1 MRGERHP
8 RNRRGLA
15 KLASMVRRAVV
26 LLVVLAVPLAPR
38 ADATNDAAI
47 RALRKDSSLKV
58 RTQAALVLGQRGAVE
73 AVSALREAV
82 ATDEAAA
89 VRLAA
94 VTALG
99 RIRDRSARPTLR
111 AAADA
116 DPDGSVRRAAARA
129 IADLG
134 PLAFSI
140 EEIAGTATAQAKD
153 ALRGAI
159 ASHLK
164 ERGFAVV
171 ERGGM
176 RLKPSVRSIEVE
188 AKGGKTVIAVKAS
201 LVAVDDDRNV
211 AAMLE
216 AGAKLTAAGV
226 IPESRMGLYSG
237 KALEAAARTL
247 CEDLAA
253 KLGER

>member
-1 MRGERHP
+1 
-8 RNRRGLA
+8 
-15 KLASMVRRAVV
+15 MVRRARAAV
-26 LLVVLAVPLAPR
+26 LLLALAAAPAGR
-38 ADATNDAAI
+38 ADPANDSAI

-58 RTQAALVLGQRGAVE
+58 RTQAAVVLGQRGAVE

-99 RIRDRSARPTLR
+99 RIRDRSARATLK
-111 AAADA
+111 AAAEA
-116 DPDGSVRRAAARA
+116 DPDGSVRKAAARA
-129 IADLG
+129 VLDLG
-134 PLAFSI
+134 PLAFSL
-140 EEIAGTATAQAKD
+140 EETQGAGGAHAREALHRAIVAQ
-153 ALRGAI
+153 
-159 ASHLK
+159 LK
-164 ERGFAVV
+164 ERGFTVL

-176 RLKPSVRSIEVE
+176 RLKPSVVKVDVD
-188 AKGGKTVIAVKAS
+188 AKGGKTVIAVRAS
-201 LVAVDDDRNV
+201 LVAVDDDGRM

-216 AGAKLTAAGV
+216 GAARLSATGV
-226 IPESRMGLYSG
+226 IPEAKLGLYSG

-247 CEDLAA
+247 CEDLAV

>member
-1 MRGERHP
+1 MD
-8 RNRRGLA
+8 RRVALLLFSLA
-15 KLASMVRRAVV
+15 
-26 LLVVLAVPLAPR
+26 APFA
-38 ADATNDAAI
+38 ADAENPNDSAI

-58 RTQAALVLGQRGAVE
+58 RTQAAVVLGQRGAVE

-82 ATDEAAA
+82 ATDDASA

-94 VTALG
+94 ITALA
-99 RIRDRSARPTLR
+99 RIRDRSARATLR

-116 DPDGSVRRAAARA
+116 DPDASVRRAAHKALEE
-129 IADLG
+129 LG

-140 EEIAGTATAQAKD
+140 EETQGTGGAQARE
-153 ALRGAI
+153 ALRKAI
-159 ASHLK
+159 VAQLK

-171 ERGGM
+171 DRGGM
-176 RLKPSVRSIEVE
+176 RLKPSVLKIDVDAR
-188 AKGGKTVIAVKAS
+188 GGKTVIAVKAS
-201 LVAVDDDRNV
+201 LVAVDDDGRM

-216 AGAKLTAAGV
+216 GGAKLSASGA
-226 IPESRMGLYSG
+226 IPEGKLGAYSA

>member
-1 MRGERHP
+1 M
-8 RNRRGLA
+8 A
-15 KLASMVRRAVV
+15 RAAA
-26 LLVVLAVPLAPR
+26 LLVLVLAAPLAAL
-38 ADATNDAAI
+38 ADSANDAAI

-58 RTQAALVLGQRGAVE
+58 RTQAAVVLGQRGAVE

-82 ATDEAAA
+82 ATDDAAA

-94 VTALG
+94 ITALAK
-99 RIRDRSARPTLR
+99 IRDRSARPTLR

-116 DPDGSVRRAAARA
+116 DPDASVRRAAARA
-129 IADLG
+129 VDELG
-134 PLAFSI
+134 PIAFSI
-140 EEIAGTATAQAKD
+140 EETAGTGSAQAKD
-153 ALRGAI
+153 ALRSAI
-159 ASHLK
+159 AAQLK
-164 ERGFAVV
+164 ERGFTVV
-171 ERGGM
+171 DKGGM
-176 RLKPSVRSIEVE
+176 RLKPSVLKVDVD

-201 LVAVDDDRNV
+201 LVAVDDDGRM

-216 AGAKLTAAGV
+216 GGAKLSASGT
-226 IPESRMGLYSG
+226 IPEGKIGLYQG

>member
-1 MRGERHP
+1 
-8 RNRRGLA
+8 
-15 KLASMVRRAVV
+15 
-26 LLVVLAVPLAPR
+26 
-38 ADATNDAAI
+38 
-47 RALRKDSSLKV
+47 V
-58 RTQAALVLGQRGAVE
+58 RTQAAVVLGQRGAIE

-94 VTALG
+94 VTALAKL
-99 RIRDRSARPTLR
+99 RDRSARSTLR

-116 DPDGSVRRAAARA
+116 DPDASVRKAAAKA
-129 IADLG
+129 VQELG

-140 EEIAGTATAQAKD
+140 EKIQGDVGAHARD
-153 ALRGAI
+153 ALHKAI
-159 ASHLK
+159 VAQLK

-171 ERGGM
+171 DKGGM
-176 RLKPSVRSIEVE
+176 VLKPSVMKLDVDAR
-188 AKGGKTVIAVKAS
+188 GGKTVISVKAS
-201 LVAVDDDRNV
+201 LVAVDDDGRM

-216 AGAKLTAAGV
+216 GGAKLSATGT
-226 IPESRMGLYSG
+226 IPEGKIGLYSG
-237 KALEAAARTL
+237 KALEAAAKTL